1 MESREQPIRYP
12 ISGLPLLAATLLFSA
27 AAQAASNVVLPC
39 EQVERDLQ
47 SLEIRVNAL
56 AADPVDHAPIDP
68 DMMDEE
74 SSVAESATPVLKL
87 GPRVTTILREVFDMT
102 TEESAYETSNQP
114 SSSPLAD
121 TDEPSETSEFD
132 DAANERSELPRFQ
145 QRMLRTD
152 I

>member
-12 ISGLPLLAATLLFSA
+12 ISGLPLLAATLMLSA
-27 AAQAASNVVLPC
+27 TAQAASSVVLPC

-47 SLEIRVNAL
+47 SLEVPVNAL
-56 AADPVDHAPIDP
+56 AADSVDHAPIDP
-68 DMMDEE
+68 EMMDEE
-74 SSVAESATPVLKL
+74 SSGTESVTPVLKL

-102 TEESAYETSNQP
+102 AEESAHQTSKQF

-121 TDEPSETSEFD
+121 TDEPSEASESD
-132 DAANERSELPRFQ
+132 DAANDKSELPRFQ
-145 QRMLRTD
+145 RRMLRTD